1 MVEPRMSWYICRTDG
16 AGEALRTG
24 AFYSKARPVTQHV
37 SLRFQKKT
45 SSGYKIG
52 KRSAGVPCSHNSRAS
67 WKHKKGIKGILP
79 FIVAI
84 KLAKVSF
91 RFIPTPIPRSIP
103 SASFPAVQGLAKKT
117 YSQHSNIHAH
127 LFVHFVRPQKRMLLL
142 VILVPNLCRPLSWLQ
157 VSIKRVRQSDRHRRR
172 RSKAR

>member
-1 MVEPRMSWYICRTDG
+1 MVHRTDG

-52 KRSAGVPCSHNSRAS
+52 KRSAGVPFSHNSRAS

-79 FIVAI
+79 FIVAF
-84 KLAKVSF
+84 KGSGVVS
-91 RFIPTPIPRSIP
+91 
-103 SASFPAVQGLAKKT
+103 G
-117 YSQHSNIHAH
+117 
-127 LFVHFVRPQKRMLLL
+127 
-142 VILVPNLCRPLSWLQ
+142 PNLTPNRALFNTRLGSHQ
-157 VSIKRVRQSDRHRRR
+157 K
-172 RSKAR
+172 